1 MWKSVT
7 YVENSIRLCRA
18 SAKDLKDLQKECTGS
33 VSEIENVLKQVAGGT
48 RLSPR
53 SLDKHTPAQLK
64 SLVFTLYEQLQKSK
78 EHFEEIPEFLG
89 TVPDYIRDLTPELL
103 TPLLHHAK
111 CYTTIDQRLIK
122 IDKFIDN
129 IEPKLQLF
137 EKCESTCNELKSHI
151 SKLSDYKPALE
162 PSTMPLPELNQY
174 HQSQMKEL
182 EDLKS
187 AIASLPPPSPP
198 PPPPIIDWT
207 NIKFPP
213 LPKLPTT
220 PAPQQITS
228 AIRNEVR
235 LSQEDQLRRRNVI
248 LRGLPLDDQSEN
260 PLSAARSFLDKCNIG
275 NYKLLKEDL
284 LSAFFLNKNDGR
296 CTIRMVFSNH
306 WTAMSIL
313 ESAHKL
319 KSGSELYRRVYLTK
333 DRSDEEMRHHRVLVS
348 DLRQKK
354 KDYPNTYWVIK
365 NGTVVD
371 NGHYSKP
378 T

>member
-18 SAKDLKDLQKECTGS
+18 SAKDLKDLQKECTNS

-137 EKCESTCNELKSHI
+137 EKCESTCNELKSQI
-151 SKLSDYKPALE
+151 SKLSVTE
-162 PSTMPLPELNQY
+162 PSTMPLPELNQH

-182 EDLKS
+182 EDLKA

-207 NIKFPP
+207 NLKFPP
-213 LPKLPTT
+213 LPKVTK
-220 PAPQQITS
+220 QEQDS
-228 AIRNEVR
+228 AVIRKEVR
-235 LSQEDQLRRRNVI
+235 LSQDIQRRKNNVI
-248 LRGLPLDDQSEN
+248 LRGLPVSVQAND
-260 PLSAARSFLDKCNIG
+260 PLTSAKSFLANCGIDQYRLCQT
-275 NYKLLKEDL
+275 YLV
-284 LSAFFLNKNDGR
+284 SAFYLNRRDGH
-296 CTIRMVFSNH
+296 CTIRMIFSDQ
-306 WTAMSIL
+306 WTADHVL
-313 ESAHKL
+313 ELAYQL
-319 KSGSELYRRVYLTK
+319 KSGTELYRGVYLDK
-333 DRSDEEMRHHRVLVS
+333 DRTEDEMKAHRTLVAELRKMREDHPTIR
-348 DLRQKK
+348 
-354 KDYPNTYWVIK
+354 WVIRK
-365 NGTVVD
+365 GTIM
-371 NGHYSKP
+371 NRGPISKP
-378 T
+378 M